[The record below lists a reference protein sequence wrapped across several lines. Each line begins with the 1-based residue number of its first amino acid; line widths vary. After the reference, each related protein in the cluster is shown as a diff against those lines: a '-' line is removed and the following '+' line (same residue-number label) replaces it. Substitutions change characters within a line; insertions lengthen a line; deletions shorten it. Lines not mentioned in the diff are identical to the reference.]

1 MAELRC
7 GKVAGRRAGGYPDAM
22 SEDVA
27 GQGAPTQKLLVAI
40 VHHDDA
46 EAVADGLRDARI
58 RFTRIPS
65 FGGFLGEPNE
75 TYLMAVAD
83 DEVEQALRTLES
95 VSHPR
100 EVEVPL
106 VLLDR
111 LADWKAQTVAHGGA
125 TVLVVD
131 LDRIVRI

>member
-1 MAELRC
+1 
-7 GKVAGRRAGGYPDAM
+7 M
-22 SEDVA
+22 SEDALSQDVSV
-27 GQGAPTQKLLVAI
+27 QKLLVAI

-46 EAVADGLRDARI
+46 EAVADGLRQARI

-83 DEVEQALRTLES
+83 DEVEHALTTLEG

-125 TVLVVD
+125 TVLIVD
-131 LDRIVRI
+131 LERIVRI

>member
-1 MAELRC
+1 
-7 GKVAGRRAGGYPDAM
+7 M
-22 SEDVA
+22 SEPA
-27 GQGAPTQKLLVAI
+27 ATQKLLVAI

-46 EAVADGLRDARI
+46 DAVSDALRGARI

-75 TYLMAVAD
+75 TYLMAVTD
-83 DEVEQALRTLES
+83 DEIDHALATLER

-106 VLLDR
+106 VLLER
-111 LADWKAQTVAHGGA
+111 LDDWKAQTVAHGGA
-125 TVLVVD
+125 TVLIVD
-131 LDRIVRI
+131 LERIVRI

>member
-1 MAELRC
+1 MT
-7 GKVAGRRAGGYPDAM
+7 D
-22 SEDVA
+22 
-27 GQGAPTQKLLVAI
+27 PTAIQKLLVAI

-46 EAVADGLRDARI
+46 EAVSDALRNARF

-75 TYLMAVAD
+75 TYLMAVSEA
-83 DEVEQALRTLES
+83 EVGRVLETLEA

-125 TVLVVD
+125 TVLIVD
-131 LDRIVRI
+131 LERIVRI